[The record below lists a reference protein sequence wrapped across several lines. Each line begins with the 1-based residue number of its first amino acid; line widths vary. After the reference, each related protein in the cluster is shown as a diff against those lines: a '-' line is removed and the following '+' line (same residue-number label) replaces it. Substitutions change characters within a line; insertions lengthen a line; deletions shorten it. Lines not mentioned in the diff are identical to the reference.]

1 MMEEW
6 APEVVEVDIETVAEV
21 GLAVEAGFGVEAGP
35 VIEAELERLAELRG
49 RLGALEQL
57 EPAE

>member
-21 GLAVEAGFGVEAGP
+21 GLAVEAAQKLVS
-35 VIEAELERLAELRG
+35 
-49 RLGALEQL
+49 
-57 EPAE
+57 